1 MKKKLF
7 SPLLSILPDV
17 GLCLF
22 AYGLLRYGREAS
34 ESLRQ
39 GLSLCAQVLIPSL
52 FPFFVFSGLMVRTGV
67 AAKCGR
73 LLEKPVKVLFRLPGV
88 CAPVFALGLLGGYP
102 VGAKTACALY
112 EQKLCSREETQRLL
126 AFCNNCGPAFILGVA
141 GLAVFHS
148 LQAGL
153 VLWGCHVAASL
164 CTGLIFRFYGSSS
177 PRRLSPLSSE
187 KSMPFSHALVESV
200 TSSMS
205 SLLNVCAF
213 VLFFGLCIGLL
224 EQMGITGFLLS
235 LLERLGV
242 SQDFAAPVLSGCL
255 EMTTGIWGLSETT
268 GALPL
273 RLSAAAFLLA
283 FGGLSV
289 HFQSLSFLTSSGLSA
304 VPYFLGK
311 MTHGVLSAL
320 FTYFIA
326 LRLPAQT
333 AAAGG
338 LLFQTGPASLS
349 PLSIFLFSSLLCL
362 ILWFLTRLGKGKWG
376 KTIVTPLISRYNR
389 KKTG

>member
-1 MKKKLF
+1 MKKN
-7 SPLLSILPDV
+7 LLSPFLAVLPDV

-52 FPFFVFSGLMVRTGV
+52 FPFFVFSGMMVRTGA

-153 VLWGCHVAASL
+153 LLWGCHVLASL
-164 CTGLIFRFYGSSS
+164 CTGLLFRFYGSSS
-177 PRRLSPLSSE
+177 PRRLSPVSSE
-187 KSMPFSHALVESV
+187 KAMPFSHALVESV
-200 TSSMS
+200 TSAMS

-224 EQMGITGFLLS
+224 EQMGITGVLLS
-235 LLERLGV
+235 LLKRLGV
-242 SQDFAAPVLSGCL
+242 SRDFEIGRAHV
-255 EMTTGIWGLSETT
+255 
-268 GALPL
+268 
-273 RLSAAAFLLA
+273 
-283 FGGLSV
+283 
-289 HFQSLSFLTSSGLSA
+289 
-304 VPYFLGK
+304 
-311 MTHGVLSAL
+311 
-320 FTYFIA
+320 
-326 LRLPAQT
+326 
-333 AAAGG
+333 
-338 LLFQTGPASLS
+338 
-349 PLSIFLFSSLLCL
+349 
-362 ILWFLTRLGKGKWG
+362 
-376 KTIVTPLISRYNR
+376 
-389 KKTG
+389 

>member
-1 MKKKLF
+1 MKKNLL
-7 SPLLSILPDV
+7 SPLLAILPDV

-52 FPFFVFSGLMVRTGV
+52 FPFFVFSGMMVRTGA

-153 VLWGCHVAASL
+153 LLWGCHVLASL
-164 CTGLIFRFYGSSS
+164 CTGLLFRFYGSSS
-177 PRRLSPLSSE
+177 PRRLSPVSSE
-187 KSMPFSHALVESV
+187 KAMPFSHALVESV
-200 TSSMS
+200 TSAMS

-224 EQMGITGFLLS
+224 EQMGITEVLLS

-242 SQDFAAPVLSGCL
+242 SRDFATPILSGSL
-255 EMTTGIWGLSETT
+255 EMTTGIWGLSEVT

-289 HFQSLSFLTSSGLSA
+289 HFQSLSFLTSSGLSSA
-304 VPYFLGK
+304 PYFMGK
-311 MTHGVLSAL
+311 ITHGALSAL
-320 FTYFIA
+320 FTYIAA
-326 LRLPAQT
+326 LRLPPQT
-333 AAAGG
+333 AAASG
-338 LLFQTGPASLS
+338 LFFQASPSSLS

-362 ILWFLTRLGKGKWG
+362 ILWLLTGLRRGKWG
-376 KTIVTPLISRYNR
+376 KNHCHSPR
-389 KKTG
+389 KPV